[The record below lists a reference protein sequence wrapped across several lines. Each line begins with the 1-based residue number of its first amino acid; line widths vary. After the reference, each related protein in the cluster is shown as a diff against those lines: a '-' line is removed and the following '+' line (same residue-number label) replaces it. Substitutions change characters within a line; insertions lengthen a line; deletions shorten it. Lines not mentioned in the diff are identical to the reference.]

1 MLGRGKH
8 NRAVIAQV
16 DVHSGFEFDLLRE
29 LGIQAG
35 AGGGEGLES
44 GRSFQ
49 AALDQHAAGGV
60 GSLAARLSALDDE
73 NAGAAS
79 AQRQREREP
88 DDAAANYDYVPNL
101 HLGIVKE
108 RRVIWR

>member
-8 NRAVIAQV
+8 NRPVIAQI
-16 DVHSGFEFDLLRE
+16 DVHSGFEFDLLRK
-29 LGIQAG
+29 LGIHAG

-44 GRSFQ
+44 GSSFY
-49 AALDQHAAGGV
+49 AALHQHAAGGV

-73 NAGAAS
+73 NAGAAP
-79 AQRQREREP
+79 AQGQGEREP
-88 DDAAANYDYVPNL
+88 YDAASDDDYVPNL

-108 RRVIWR
+108 RRLDMG